1 MKKFQTL
8 CGGKFNVELEVFG
21 TGEPLLFLHGAFGLV
36 PEDGFLEELGR
47 DFNVIAP
54 HLPGFGESTG
64 GDLIEDVI
72 DAALFYHELLDE
84 LKIPSVNIVGHSMG
98 AMLAAELAALDTH
111 MVKKLVLA
119 APFGLWLDEQPIPDL
134 FATQLFE
141 LPELLF
147 HDPKS
152 TIAKTMTA
160 VPTLPTALGAMN
172 MERTKR
178 FGMASKFLFPIPY
191 RGRVHQPHQELQ
203 TAGYRQVRAHDDARA
218 AGGVLQRSH
227 CLLERVNAS
236 RERRADPARGDV
248 PPILAPP
255 ALPGQRIQ
263 ICLSQQRF
271 I

>member
-1 MKKFQTL
+1 MVCRMKKFQTL

-191 RGRVHQPHQELQ
+191 RGLAKRAYRIKAPTLVLMADSDHLIPMAYGKEFTSLIRNSRQQVIAKSGHMMMHEQQAEFCKAV
-203 TAGYRQVRAHDDARA
+203 TAF
-218 AGGVLQRSH
+218 LK
-227 CLLERVNAS
+227 E
-236 RERRADPARGDV
+236 
-248 PPILAPP
+248 
-255 ALPGQRIQ
+255 
-263 ICLSQQRF
+263 
-271 I
+271 